1 MILCHNRD
9 MVERTTEEWL
19 KELGTT
25 GLRRQQALADLRD
38 YLFRAVLLY
47 LRRRRS
53 DLDYLASAEIRAMA
67 EDFAQEATLSV
78 ADNLDSFRGS
88 AKFTTW
94 AYRFVINEAISQL
107 RRQDYRERLSLEGL
121 SEKETAVLMSLA
133 ERKPGRNPGL
143 RAERRELAR
152 LLLEIIQSE
161 LNERQRLAVL
171 GVYFEGRSVQ
181 ETAEYLDTSPNTLYK
196 MLYDARQK
204 IKTRLRQLHL
214 SEGDILAAF
223 EE

>member
-1 MILCHNRD
+1 
-9 MVERTTEEWL
+9 MVERTTEAWL
-19 KELGTT
+19 EDLTAV
-25 GLRRQQALADLRD
+25 GLTRQQALADLRD

-53 DLDYLASAEIRAMA
+53 DLDYLADSEIRAMA
-67 EDFAQEATLSV
+67 QDFAQEATLAV
-78 ADNLDSFRGS
+78 DENLDSFRGN

-107 RRQDYRERLSLEGL
+107 RRRDYRERLSLEGL
-121 SEKETAVLMSLA
+121 SGKETAVLFSLA
-133 ERKPGRNPGL
+133 ERRAGRNPDI
-143 RAERRELAR
+143 RAERREISRQLLA
-152 LLLEIIQSE
+152 IIQNE
-161 LNERQRLAVL
+161 LNEKQRLAVL

-181 ETAEYLDTSPNTLYK
+181 ETAEFLDTSPNTLYK

-204 IKTRLRQLHL
+204 IKTRLSQLRL
-214 SEGDILAAF
+214 SEGDLLAAF

>member
-1 MILCHNRD
+1 
-9 MVERTTEEWL
+9 MVERTTDEWL
-19 KELGTT
+19 EELTAV
-25 GLRRQQALADLRD
+25 GLTRQQALADLRD

-53 DLDYLASAEIRAMA
+53 DLDYLADAEIRAMA
-67 EDFAQEATLSV
+67 QDFAQEATLAV
-78 ADNLDSFRGS
+78 DENLDSFRGS

-107 RRQDYRERLSLEGL
+107 RRRDYRERLSLEGL
-121 SEKETAVLMSLA
+121 SEKETAVLFSLA
-133 ERKPGRNPGL
+133 ERRPGRNPDI
-143 RAERRELAR
+143 RAERREISHQLLA
-152 LLLEIIQSE
+152 IIQSE
-161 LNERQRLAVL
+161 LNENQRLAVL

-181 ETAEYLDTSPNTLYK
+181 ETAESLDTSPNTLYK

-204 IKTRLRQLHL
+204 IKTRLGQLRL
-214 SEGDILAAF
+214 SEGDLLAAF

>member
-1 MILCHNRD
+1 
-9 MVERTTEEWL
+9 MVERTTEAWL
-19 KELGTT
+19 EDLTAV
-25 GLRRQQALADLRD
+25 GLTRQQALADLRD

-53 DLDYLASAEIRAMA
+53 DLDYLADSEIRAMA
-67 EDFAQEATLSV
+67 QDFAQEATLAV
-78 ADNLDSFRGS
+78 DENLDSFRGN

-107 RRQDYRERLSLEGL
+107 RRRDYRERLSLEGL
-121 SEKETAVLMSLA
+121 SGKETAVLFSLA
-133 ERKPGRNPGL
+133 ERKAGRNPDI
-143 RAERRELAR
+143 RAERREISRQLLA
-152 LLLEIIQSE
+152 IIQNE
-161 LNERQRLAVL
+161 LNEKQRLAVV

-181 ETAEYLDTSPNTLYK
+181 ETAEFLDTSPNTLYK

-204 IKTRLRQLHL
+204 IKTRLSQLRL
-214 SEGDILAAF
+214 SEGDLLAAF

>member
-1 MILCHNRD
+1 MS
-9 MVERTTEEWL
+9 MVERTTEAWL
-19 KELGTT
+19 EDLTAV
-25 GLRRQQALADLRD
+25 GLTREQALADLRE

-53 DLDYLASAEIRAMA
+53 DLDYLADSQIGAMA
-67 EDFAQEATLSV
+67 QDFAQEATLAV
-78 ADNLDSFRGS
+78 DKNLDSFRGN

-107 RRQDYRERLSLEGL
+107 RRRDYRERLSLEGL
-121 SEKETAVLMSLA
+121 SEKETAVLLSLA
-133 ERKPGRNPGL
+133 ERRAGRDPDV
-143 RAERRELAR
+143 RAERREISRQLLA
-152 LLLEIIQSE
+152 IIQNE
-161 LNERQRLAVL
+161 LNENQRLAVL

-181 ETAEYLDTSPNTLYK
+181 ETAEFLDTSPNTLYK

-204 IKTRLRQLHL
+204 IKTRLSQLRL
-214 SEGDILAAF
+214 SEGDLLAAF

>member
-1 MILCHNRD
+1 
-9 MVERTTEEWL
+9 MVDRTTEEWL
-19 KELGTT
+19 EELTAV
-25 GLRRQQALADLRD
+25 GLTRQRALADLRD

-53 DLDYLASAEIRAMA
+53 DLDYLADSDLRAMA
-67 EDFAQEATLSV
+67 QDFAQEATLSV
-78 ADNLDSFRGS
+78 DENLDSFRGS

-107 RRQDYRERLSLEGL
+107 RRRDYRKRLSLEGL
-121 SEKETAVLMSLA
+121 SETETAVLMSLA
-133 ERKPGRNPGL
+133 ERKAGRNPDL
-143 RAERRELAR
+143 RAERQDMSR
-152 LLLEIIQSE
+152 LLLEIIRSE

-171 GVYFEGRSVQ
+171 GVYFEGHSIQ
-181 ETAEYLDTSPNTLYK
+181 ETAEFLDTSPNTLYK

-214 SEGDILAAF
+214 SEGDLLAAF